1 MNHKK
6 FVPSQQVSLT
16 GTIVEPEHFAP
27 PASSVGHYQ
36 PTKYEPSGGH
46 YHSVPISKPTWKP
59 ATTSEVTAEPILHH
73 HQHYQPYPSY
83 AETDSGP
90 PTESGKWYWM
100 PNAKEPEATPR
111 PVPPSYDGWK
121 WVFDGKNKEA
131 VAAPPSNS
139 IHHQHESIAAAG
151 GGTFDAFKTYHYLP
165 EPHPY
170 SFESAIPPTGP
181 PTDTTFSYN
190 HNKPA
195 AVDESSAAPSAI
207 PESEWANY
215 WLKGAGKGEELTA
228 EEASGKQKKK
238 KEEKRKGYERAAVG
252 LNII

>member
-27 PASSVGHYQ
+27 PASNVGHYQ
-36 PTKYEPSGGH
+36 PTSYEPSGGH
-46 YHSVPISKPTWKP
+46 YHSVQISKPAWKP
-59 ATTSEVTAEPILHH
+59 ATTSEVTAEPVLHH
-73 HQHYQPYPSY
+73 HQHHHQPYPSY

-90 PTESGKWYWM
+90 PAESGKWYWM
-100 PNAKEPEATPR
+100 PNAKEPESTPR
-111 PVPPSYDGWK
+111 PAPPSYDGWK

-131 VAAPPSNS
+131 APPSNS
-139 IHHQHESIAAAG
+139 IHHHHESAAAAG

-195 AVDESSAAPSAI
+195 AEDESSAAPSAI

-228 EEASGKQKKK
+228 EEGSGKQKKK
-238 KEEKRKGYERAAVG
+238 KEEKRKGYERA
-252 LNII
+252 